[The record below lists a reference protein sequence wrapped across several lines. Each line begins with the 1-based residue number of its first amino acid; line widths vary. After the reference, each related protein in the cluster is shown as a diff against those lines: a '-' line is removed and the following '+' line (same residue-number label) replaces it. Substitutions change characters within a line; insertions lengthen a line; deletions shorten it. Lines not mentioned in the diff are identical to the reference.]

1 MPTLFPPIAGGT
13 IAELA
18 GKLELDPAALE
29 TTIAEFNAAVAALK
43 LRPSLKFAKSPRALM
58 YSG

>member
-29 TTIAEFNAAVAALK
+29 KTIADFNAAVRPAPSTTPSSTIAAPK
-43 LRPSLKFAKSPRALM
+43 A
-58 YSG
+58 